1 MIYGGMPYLLNLKTE
16 EQKKNY
22 LQSLFSEVYIK
33 DISKRHKIERTD
45 ILEGMLDFL
54 GSSIGSLSNP
64 ANITNTL
71 NSRINAK
78 VSGHTITDYLHYLED
93 AFLLREVKRYDIK
106 GKHYFDFCSKYYY
119 MDVGLRN
126 ARLNFRQFDPGHLME
141 NILYNELVCRGYAV
155 DVGVVTDRTN
165 GQNKQL
171 EIDFVVNQND
181 KRMYIQSAYQID
193 SAQSENRE
201 TVSLRL
207 TGDFFRKVIIQ
218 KDLPITYQ
226 DENGILHLNTTDF
239 LLSFDMPF

>member
-1 MIYGGMPYLLNLKTE
+1 
-16 EQKKNY
+16 
-22 LQSLFSEVYIK
+22 
-33 DISKRHKIERTD
+33 
-45 ILEGMLDFL
+45 
-54 GSSIGSLSNP
+54 
-64 ANITNTL
+64 
-71 NSRINAK
+71 
-78 VSGHTITDYLHYLED
+78 
-93 AFLLREVKRYDIK
+93 
-106 GKHYFDFCSKYYY
+106 

-126 ARLNFRQFDPGHLME
+126 ARLNFRQFNPGHLME